1 MSVLIDRP
9 ADVMSAPARR
19 RIRWGVI
26 ALNLAGALLLVGG
39 SLFPVLYMLITSLKP
54 DSILLA
60 QPPRF
65 LFLPELHNYAKLLIE
80 DDFARYYWNSIQI
93 AAMSTAIAVMVG
105 SMMAFAFLRA
115 AVPARRTLFF
125 LILLP
130 KSFPPVTTI
139 IPVFI
144 AVRTLGMMDQIVTL
158 VIFEAA
164 VRLPLVVW
172 VMRSFLR
179 SVPAELVEAALL
191 DGCSLVGAFFRVV
204 LPLAAP
210 GMGAVAIICFI
221 DTWNAFLVPLVLT
234 NFNAVTAPVAL
245 MSYAETE
252 EQLVWGVIAAG
263 GFLTIL
269 PILFFALVLHRYLL
283 SGLTAG
289 AIK

>member
-1 MSVLIDRP
+1 
-9 ADVMSAPARR
+9 MSASTDAIPARR
-19 RIRWGVI
+19 RRFHAGRF
-26 ALNLAGALLLVGG
+26 ALNALGALLLVAG
-39 SLFPVLYMLITSLKP
+39 SLFPVLYMLLTSLKP
-54 DSILLA
+54 DNILLA
-60 QPPRF
+60 QPPEF
-65 LFLPELHNYAKLLIE
+65 LFLPVLHNYAKLLIE
-80 DDFARYYWNSIQI
+80 DDFSRYYWNSIQI
-93 AAMSTAIAVMVG
+93 AGFSTIIAVAVG

-115 AVPARRTLFF
+115 AVPARRALFF

-130 KSFPPVTTI
+130 KSFPPITTI
-139 IPVFI
+139 IPIFI
-144 AVRTLGMMDQIVTL
+144 VVRSLGMMDQVVTL
-158 VIFEAA
+158 VLFEAA

-172 VMRSFLR
+172 VMRGFLR
-179 SVPAELVEAALL
+179 AVPAELIEAAML
-191 DGCSLVGAFFRVV
+191 DGCGLPGAFFRIV

-234 NFNAVTAPVAL
+234 NFRAVTAPVAL

-252 EQLVWGVIAAG
+252 ESLVWGVIAAG

-269 PILFFALVLHRYLL
+269 PILFFSLVLHRYLL